1 MHPRGLSP
9 ALFLATI
16 VLIVGLLA
24 GCGGGDQAGSGSQQA
39 GGKKAK
45 QEQTAPE
52 KQEQNKPEKQDGN
65 APKQKAKNEPA
76 KKILFGLVK
85 FVNPKTEGFSVK
97 PTIKKQGKKPVAF
110 RLAQQ
115 TRITLGGKE
124 AKLEDM
130 KKGQQAQ
137 VEYVVRNDRNRA
149 RVVRLFEGG
158 GETQDGKGGEENN

>member
-9 ALFLATI
+9 ALFLAMI
-16 VLIVGLLA
+16 VLIAGFLA
-24 GCGGGDQAGSGSQQA
+24 GCGGGDQSGGGSQQN
-39 GGKKAK
+39 GGSQAK
-45 QEQTAPE
+45 QDENAPE
-52 KQEQNKPEKQDGN
+52 KQGGN
-65 APKQKAKNEPA
+65 APQKQRKNAPE
-76 KKILFGLVK
+76 KKILFGIVK

-97 PTIKKQGKKPVAF
+97 PTIKKQGEKPVVF

-158 GETQDGKGGEENN
+158 GETQDGKGAEKTG

>member
-1 MHPRGLSP
+1 M
-9 ALFLATI
+9 I
-16 VLIVGLLA
+16 VLIVGLLT
-24 GCGGGDQAGSGSQQA
+24 GCGGGDQSGSGSQQD
-39 GGKKAK
+39 GGKGAK
-45 QEQTAPE
+45 QD
-52 KQEQNKPEKQDGN
+52 QNTPEKQDGN
-65 APKQKAKNEPA
+65 APKQKAENEPA
-76 KKILFGLVK
+76 KKILFGLVA

-97 PTIKKQGKKPVAF
+97 PTIKKQGKKPVVF

-115 TRITLGGKE
+115 SRITLGGKE

-158 GETQDGKGGEENN
+158 EDTQDGKGGEENN